1 MNPAK
6 RVRTKSTSSGP
17 RGSRATGKQSEK
29 FLGRAQVDR
38 FKILGSRTIL
48 AEKVVVPRGDEDAPY
63 ANMWGFLE
71 NRNWEKVFEPHTDES
86 VAYSYQSYVRG
97 KTV

>member
-17 RGSRATGKQSEK
+17 RGSRATANQADK
-29 FLGRAQVDR
+29 FLGRAQADR

-48 AEKVVVPRGDEDAPY
+48 AEKIVAPREGDDGPY
-63 ANMWGFLE
+63 ANLWGFLE
-71 NRNWEKVFEPHTDES
+71 ERNWEKVFEPHTVIDYDIVKES
-86 VAYSYQSYVRG
+86 YANAL
-97 KTV
+97 K